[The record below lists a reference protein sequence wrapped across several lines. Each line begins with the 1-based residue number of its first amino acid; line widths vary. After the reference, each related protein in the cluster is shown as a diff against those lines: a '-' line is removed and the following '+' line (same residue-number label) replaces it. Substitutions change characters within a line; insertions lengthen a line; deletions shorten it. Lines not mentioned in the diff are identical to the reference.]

1 MQAPGHNPLPHN
13 INRKKHMPVKDYIVT
28 IGLEV
33 HCQIK
38 TETKM
43 FCRCKAGFGY
53 EPNTNVCPTCLGMP
67 GALPVLNE
75 YAIERTVLTGLM
87 LGCSTPPVS
96 RWDRKNYF
104 YADMPKNY
112 QTSQLDLP
120 LCIGGEVPLYSWAF
134 PADAKVASEGPVV
147 RRVKLDHI
155 HLEEDAAK
163 LTHFGT
169 YSLVDYNRGGTP
181 LMEIVSAPDLC
192 SPEEAY
198 AYLKSLQQILI
209 CGGISDADMEKGQ
222 MRCDVNISLRPHG
235 QKELGAKIEMK
246 NINSMSAARRAL
258 IYEIRRQADELDRG
272 IAQVQSTRRWDDAAG
287 ESIVMRTK
295 ENAHDYRYHPCPDL
309 IPVHTT
315 PIVEKVKGELPEL
328 PDAHRNRLVSQYK
341 LPEADADTLVGDT
354 ALCAYFEAAAAGSP
368 TPKKVANWVIN
379 NLTSVLTEKEIG
391 IADCPVSPEQLAGLV
406 QVIERGICSNN
417 QGRDVLAVLWE
428 KPGVSAADAAASL
441 GFKKTDSGALEAA
454 VDKVL
459 AENADMVALV
469 KGGNTKLLNALTG
482 KVMKSSNPKPN
493 PKLVTELLTAKL
505 GL

>member
-1 MQAPGHNPLPHN
+1 
-13 INRKKHMPVKDYIVT
+13 MPASDYLVT

-38 TETKM
+38 TATKM
-43 FCRCKAGFGY
+43 FCSCKAGFGY

-75 YAIERTVLTGLM
+75 YAIERTILTGMM

-96 RWDRKNYF
+96 KWDRKNYF

-134 PADAKVASEGPVV
+134 PADARVEAEGAVV
-147 RRVKLDHI
+147 RTVKLDHI

-163 LTHFGT
+163 LTHYGS

-181 LMEIVSAPDLC
+181 LMEIVSAPDLT
-192 SPEEAY
+192 SPEETY

-222 MRCDVNISLRPHG
+222 MRCDVNVSLRPRG

-258 IYEIRRQADELDRG
+258 IYEIARQAEELDRG
-272 IAQVQSTRRWDDAAG
+272 VAQVQSTRRWDDSLG

-295 ENAHDYRYHPCPDL
+295 ENAHDYRYHTCPDL
-309 IPVHTT
+309 VPVHTVSL
-315 PIVEKVKGELPEL
+315 VEKVKKDMPEL
-328 PDAHRNRLVSQYK
+328 PDARQQRLRSQYG
-341 LPEADADTLVGDT
+341 LPAADANTLVGE
-354 ALCAYFEAAAAGSP
+354 AKLCSYFEAAAAASSAP
-368 TPKKVANWVIN
+368 RKVANWVIN
-379 NLTSVLTEKEIG
+379 NLTSVLAEKEMSVE
-391 IADCPVSPEQLAGLV
+391 DCPVSPATLAGLV
-406 QVIERGICSNN
+406 DIIEEGIVSNN
-417 QGRDVLAVLWE
+417 QAREVLAELWE
-428 KPGVSAADAAASL
+428 KPGLTAAAAAASL
-441 GFKKTDSGALEAA
+441 GYQKSDSGALESL
-454 VDKVL
+454 VDKVI
-459 AENADMVALV
+459 AENPDKVALV
-469 KGGNTKLLNALTG
+469 KGGNLKLINALTG
-482 KVMKSSNPKPN
+482 QVMKNSNPKPN
-493 PKLVTELLTAKL
+493 PKLVTEILTARL

>member
-1 MQAPGHNPLPHN
+1 MA
-13 INRKKHMPVKDYIVT
+13 ISDYLVT

-38 TETKM
+38 TRTKM
-43 FCRCKAGFGY
+43 FCSCKAGFGY

-75 YAIERTVLTGLM
+75 YAIERTILTGMM

-120 LCIGGEVPLYSWAF
+120 LCIGGEVPLYAWAF
-134 PADAKVASEGPVV
+134 PPDAKVKAEGAVV

-163 LTHFGT
+163 LTHYNG

-181 LMEIVSAPDLC
+181 LMEIVSAPDLT
-192 SPEEAY
+192 SPDETY

-222 MRCDVNISLRPHG
+222 MRCDVNVSLRPKG
-235 QKELGAKIEMK
+235 QKELGQRTEMK

-258 IYEIRRQADELDRG
+258 IYEIARQAEELDMG
-272 IAQVQSTRRWDDAAG
+272 IPQVQSTRRWDDERG

-309 IPVHTT
+309 VPVHTA
-315 PIVEKVKGELPEL
+315 PLVERVKGEMPEL
-328 PDAHRNRLVSQYK
+328 PDVRQQRLIAQYG
-341 LPEADADTLVGDT
+341 LSEADANTFVAD
-354 ALCAYFEAAAAGSP
+354 ARLCAWFEEAAAASDSP
-368 TPKKVANWVIN
+368 RKVANWMIN
-379 NLTSVLTEKEIG
+379 NLSSILAEKEMEIEECPVRPAALAALIG
-391 IADCPVSPEQLAGLV
+391 IINEGIVST
-406 QVIERGICSNN
+406 N
-417 QGRDVLAVLWE
+417 QAREVLAVMWE
-428 KPGVSAADAAASL
+428 NPEMEAAAAAASL
-441 GFKKTDSGALEAA
+441 GYKKSESGALEAL
-454 VDKVL
+454 VDKVI
-459 AENADMVALV
+459 AENPDKVALV
-469 KGGNTKLLNALTG
+469 KSGNMKLINALTG
-482 KVMKSSNPKPN
+482 QVMKNSNPKPN
-493 PKLVTELLTAKL
+493 PKLVTEILMAKL

>member
-1 MQAPGHNPLPHN
+1 
-13 INRKKHMPVKDYIVT
+13 MPVSDYLVT

-38 TETKM
+38 TATKM
-43 FCRCKAGFGY
+43 FCSCKAGFGY
-53 EPNTNVCPTCLGMP
+53 KPDTNVCPTCLGMP

-75 YAIERTVLTGLM
+75 YAIERTVLTGMM

-96 RWDRKNYF
+96 KWDRKNYF

-134 PADAKVASEGPVV
+134 PADVKVESEGSIV

-163 LTHFGT
+163 LTHFGS

-181 LMEIVSAPDLC
+181 LMEIVSAPDLT
-192 SPEEAY
+192 SPEETY

-222 MRCDVNISLRPHG
+222 MRCDVNVSLRPRG

-258 IYEIRRQADELDRG
+258 IYEISRQAEELDRG
-272 IAQVQSTRRWDDAAG
+272 VAQVQSTRRWDDALG

-295 ENAHDYRYHPCPDL
+295 ENAHDYRYHTCPDL
-309 IPVHTT
+309 IPIHTA
-315 PIVEKVKGELPEL
+315 PIVEKVKGEMPEL
-328 PDAHRNRLVSQYK
+328 PDARQKRLMEQYG
-341 LPEADADTLVGDT
+341 LPEADANTLVGD
-354 ALCAYFEAAAAGSP
+354 APLCAYFEAAAAGASAP
-368 TPKKVANWVIN
+368 RKVANWVIN
-379 NLTSVLTEKEIG
+379 NLTSVLAEKELQIEE
-391 IADCPVSPEQLAGLV
+391 CPVPPATLAGLV
-406 QVIERGICSNN
+406 AIIEEGIVSSN
-417 QGRDVLAVLWE
+417 QAREVLSVLWE
-428 KPGVSAADAAASL
+428 HPGMEAAAAAASL
-441 GFKKTDSGALEAA
+441 GYKKSDTGALEAL
-454 VDKVL
+454 VDKVI
-459 AENADMVALV
+459 ADNPDKVALV
-469 KGGNTKLLNALTG
+469 KGGNLKLVNALTG
-482 KVMKSSNPKPN
+482 QVMKNSNPKPN
-493 PKLVTELLTAKL
+493 PKLVTELLTARL

>member
-1 MQAPGHNPLPHN
+1 
-13 INRKKHMPVKDYIVT
+13 MPISDYLVT

-43 FCRCKAGFGY
+43 FCSCRAGFGY

-67 GALPVLNE
+67 GALPQLNE

-96 RWDRKNYF
+96 KWDRKNYF

-134 PADAKVASEGPVV
+134 PPDCKVKADGAVV
-147 RRVKLDHI
+147 RTVRLDHI

-163 LTHFGT
+163 LTHYGN

-181 LMEIVSAPDLC
+181 LMEIVSAPDLT
-192 SPEEAY
+192 SPEETY

-209 CGGISDADMEKGQ
+209 CAGISDADMEKGQ
-222 MRCDVNISLRPHG
+222 MRCDVNVSLRPKG
-235 QKELGAKIEMK
+235 QTELGAKIEMK

-258 IYEIRRQADELDRG
+258 IYEIARQAEELDMG
-272 IAQVQSTRRWDDAAG
+272 IAQVQSTRRWDDDLG

-295 ENAHDYRYHPCPDL
+295 ENAHDYRYHTCPDL
-309 IPVHTT
+309 IPVHTA
-315 PIVEKVKGELPEL
+315 PYVEKMRLEMPEL
-328 PDAHRNRLVSQYK
+328 PDARRQRLMEQYG
-341 LPEADADTLVGDT
+341 LPVADANALVADA
-354 ALCAYFEAAAAGSP
+354 ALCAYFENSAAASKSAR
-368 TPKKVANWVIN
+368 KVANWLIN
-379 NLTSVLTEKEIG
+379 ILPPILAQNEMSIEC
-391 IADCPVSPEQLAGLV
+391 CPVSPATLAGLV
-406 QVIERGICSNN
+406 DVVEEGICSTN
-417 QGRDVLAVLWE
+417 QAKDVLAVLWE
-428 KPGVSAADAAASL
+428 SPQLTAAEAAASL
-441 GFKKTDSGALEAA
+441 GFRKADTGALEAL
-454 VDKVL
+454 VEQVI
-459 AENADMVALV
+459 ADCPNEVARIRE
-469 KGGNTKLLNALTG
+469 GNMKLINALTG
-482 KVMKSSNPKPN
+482 QVMKRSNPKPN
-493 PKLVTELLTAKL
+493 PKIVTELLMAKL

>member
-1 MQAPGHNPLPHN
+1 MA
-13 INRKKHMPVKDYIVT
+13 ISDYLVT

-38 TETKM
+38 TRTKM
-43 FCRCKAGFGY
+43 FCSCKAGFGY

-75 YAIERTVLTGLM
+75 YAIERTILTGMM

-120 LCIGGEVPLYSWAF
+120 LCICGEVPLYAWAF
-134 PADAKVASEGPVV
+134 PPDCKVKAEGAVV

-163 LTHFGT
+163 LTHYNG

-181 LMEIVSAPDLC
+181 LMEIVSAPDLT
-192 SPEEAY
+192 SPDETY

-222 MRCDVNISLRPHG
+222 MRCDVNVSLRPKG
-235 QKELGAKIEMK
+235 QVELGQRTEMK

-258 IYEIRRQADELDRG
+258 IYEIARQAEELDMG
-272 IAQVQSTRRWDDAAG
+272 IPQVQSTRRWDDERG

-309 IPVHTT
+309 VPVHTA
-315 PIVEKVKGELPEL
+315 PLVERVKGEMPEL
-328 PDAHRNRLVSQYK
+328 PDARQQRLISQYG
-341 LPEADADTLVGDT
+341 LAEADANSFVAD
-354 ALCAYFEAAAAGSP
+354 ARLCTYFEEAAAASDSP
-368 TPKKVANWVIN
+368 RKVANWMIN
-379 NLTSVLTEKEIG
+379 TLSSVLTEKELG
-391 IADCPVSPEQLAGLV
+391 IEDCPVRPAALAALV
-406 QVIERGICSNN
+406 GIINEGIVSTN
-417 QGRDVLAVLWE
+417 QAREVLAVMWE
-428 KPGVSAADAAASL
+428 KPELDAAAAAASL
-441 GFKKTDSGALEAA
+441 GYKKSDSGALETL
-454 VDKVL
+454 VETII
-459 AENADMVALV
+459 AENPDKVALV
-469 KGGNTKLLNALTG
+469 KGGNMKLINALTG
-482 KVMKSSNPKPN
+482 LVMKNSNPKPN
-493 PKLVTELLTAKL
+493 PKLVTEILMAKL

>member
-1 MQAPGHNPLPHN
+1 
-13 INRKKHMPVKDYIVT
+13 MPISDYLVT

-38 TETKM
+38 TATKM
-43 FCRCKAGFGY
+43 FCSCKAGFGY
-53 EPNTNVCPTCLGMP
+53 APNTNVCPTCLGMP

-87 LGCSTPPVS
+87 LGCSTPEVS
-96 RWDRKNYF
+96 KWDRKNYF

-134 PADAKVASEGPVV
+134 PQDCKVKEEGAVV
-147 RRVKLDHI
+147 RTVKLDHI

-163 LTHFGT
+163 LTHYGS

-181 LMEIVSAPDLC
+181 LMEIVSAPDLT
-192 SPEEAY
+192 SPDETY

-222 MRCDVNISLRPHG
+222 MRCDVNVSLRPKG

-258 IYEIRRQADELDRG
+258 IYEIARQAEELDMG
-272 IAQVQSTRRWDDAAG
+272 IAQVQSTRRWDDDLG

-295 ENAHDYRYHPCPDL
+295 ENAHDYRYHTCPDL
-309 IPVHTT
+309 IPVHTA
-315 PIVEKVKGELPEL
+315 PYVLKMQRELPEL
-328 PDAHRNRLVSQYK
+328 PDARQKRLMEQYG
-341 LPEADADTLVGDT
+341 LPVADANTLVAD
-354 ALCAYFEAAAAGSP
+354 ARLCAYFETAAAASKAP
-368 TPKKVANWVIN
+368 RKVANWLIN
-379 NLTSVLTEKEIG
+379 TLPPVLTEKEIE
-391 IADCPVSPEQLAGLV
+391 IQDCPVAPVTLAGLV
-406 QVIERGICSNN
+406 DVVEEGICSTN
-417 QGRDVLAVLWE
+417 QAKEVLAVLWASPE
-428 KPGVSAADAAASL
+428 MTAAAAAESL
-441 GFKKTDSGALEAA
+441 GFKKADTGALESLVEQVIANSPN
-454 VDKVL
+454 
-459 AENADMVALV
+459 EVARIRE
-469 KGGNTKLLNALTG
+469 GNMKLINALTG
-482 KVMKSSNPKPN
+482 QVMKNSNPKPN
-493 PKLVTELLTAKL
+493 PKLVTEIITAKL

>member
-1 MQAPGHNPLPHN
+1 MA
-13 INRKKHMPVKDYIVT
+13 ISDYLVT

-38 TETKM
+38 TRTKM
-43 FCRCKAGFGY
+43 FCSCKAGFGY

-75 YAIERTVLTGLM
+75 YAIERTILTGMM
-87 LGCSTPPVS
+87 LGCTTPPVS

-120 LCIGGEVPLYSWAF
+120 LCIGGEVPLYAWAF
-134 PADAKVASEGPVV
+134 PPDARVKSEGAVV

-163 LTHFGT
+163 LTHYNG

-181 LMEIVSAPDLC
+181 LMEIVSAPDLT
-192 SPEEAY
+192 SPDETY

-222 MRCDVNISLRPHG
+222 MRCDVNVSLRPKG
-235 QKELGAKIEMK
+235 QKELGQRTEMK

-258 IYEIRRQADELDRG
+258 IYEIARQAEELDMG
-272 IAQVQSTRRWDDAAG
+272 IAQQQSTRRWDDERG

-309 IPVHTT
+309 VPVHTA
-315 PIVEKVKGELPEL
+315 PLVERVKGEMPEL
-328 PDAHRNRLVSQYK
+328 PDARQQRLIAQYG
-341 LPEADADTLVGDT
+341 LSEADATTFVADA
-354 ALCAYFEAAAAGSP
+354 ALCAYFEEAAATSDSP
-368 TPKKVANWVIN
+368 RKVANWIIN
-379 NLTSVLTEKEIG
+379 NLSSVLAEQEMEL
-391 IADCPVSPEQLAGLV
+391 ADCPVGPAALAALV
-406 QVIERGICSNN
+406 GIINEGIVSTN
-417 QGRDVLAVLWE
+417 QAREVLAVMWE
-428 KPGVSAADAAASL
+428 KPEMGAAAAAASL
-441 GFKKTDSGALEAA
+441 GFKKSDSGALEAL
-454 VDKVL
+454 VDKVI
-459 AENADMVALV
+459 AENPDKVALV
-469 KGGNTKLLNALTG
+469 KGGNMKLINALTG
-482 KVMKSSNPKPN
+482 QVMKNSNPKPN
-493 PKLVTELLTAKL
+493 PKLVTEILMSKL

>member
-1 MQAPGHNPLPHN
+1 
-13 INRKKHMPVKDYIVT
+13 MPVSDYLVT

-38 TETKM
+38 TATKM
-43 FCRCKAGFGY
+43 FCSCKAGFGY

-75 YAIERTVLTGLM
+75 YAIERTVLTGMM

-96 RWDRKNYF
+96 KWDRKNYF

-134 PADAKVASEGPVV
+134 PADAKVEGEGPIV

-163 LTHFGT
+163 LTHFGS

-181 LMEIVSAPDLC
+181 LMEIVSAPDLT
-192 SPEEAY
+192 SPEETY

-222 MRCDVNISLRPHG
+222 MRCDVNVSLRPRG

-258 IYEIRRQADELDRG
+258 IYEISRQAEELDRG
-272 IAQVQSTRRWDDAAG
+272 VAQVQSTRRWDDALG

-295 ENAHDYRYHPCPDL
+295 ENAHDYRYHTCPDL
-309 IPVHTT
+309 IPLHTA
-315 PIVEKVKGELPEL
+315 PIVEKVKGEMPEL
-328 PDAHRNRLVSQYK
+328 PDARQKRLMEQYG
-341 LPEADADTLVGDT
+341 LPEADANTLVGD
-354 ALCAYFEAAAAGSP
+354 APLCAYFESAAAGASAP
-368 TPKKVANWVIN
+368 RKVANWVIN
-379 NLTSVLTEKEIG
+379 NLTSVLAEKELKVEE
-391 IADCPVSPEQLAGLV
+391 CPVPPATLAGLV
-406 QVIERGICSNN
+406 SIIEEGIVSNN
-417 QGRDVLAVLWE
+417 QAREVLAVLWE
-428 KPGVSAADAAASL
+428 NPGMEAAAAAASL
-441 GFKKTDSGALEAA
+441 GYRKSDTGALEAL
-454 VDKVL
+454 VDKVI
-459 AENADMVALV
+459 ADNPDKVALV
-469 KGGNTKLLNALTG
+469 KGGNLKLINALTG
-482 KVMKSSNPKPN
+482 QVMKNSNPKPN
-493 PKLVTELLTAKL
+493 PKLVTEILTARL

>member
-1 MQAPGHNPLPHN
+1 
-13 INRKKHMPVKDYIVT
+13 MPVSDYLVT

-38 TETKM
+38 TATKM
-43 FCRCKAGFGY
+43 FCSCKAGFGY

-67 GALPVLNE
+67 GAMPVLNE
-75 YAIERTVLTGLM
+75 YAIERTILTGMM

-96 RWDRKNYF
+96 KWDRKNYF

-134 PADAKVASEGPVV
+134 PADCKIKAEGAVV
-147 RRVKLDHI
+147 RTVKLDHI

-163 LTHFGT
+163 LTHFGS

-181 LMEIVSAPDLC
+181 LMEIVSAPDLT
-192 SPEEAY
+192 SPDETY

-222 MRCDVNISLRPHG
+222 MRCDVNVSLRPKG

-258 IYEIRRQADELDRG
+258 IYEISRQADELDRG
-272 IAQVQSTRRWDDAAG
+272 IAQVQSTRRWDDDLG

-295 ENAHDYRYHPCPDL
+295 ENAHDYRYHTCPDL
-309 IPVHTT
+309 VPVHTSA
-315 PIVEKVKGELPEL
+315 IVEKVKPEMPEL
-328 PDAHRNRLVSQYK
+328 PDQRQQRLMEQYG
-341 LPEADADTLVGDT
+341 LPVADANTLVAD
-354 ALCAYFEAAAAGSP
+354 ARLCAYFETATAASKAP
-368 TPKKVANWVIN
+368 RKVANWLIN
-379 NLTSVLTEKEIG
+379 ILPPILAAQELG
-391 IADCPVSPEQLAGLV
+391 IDDCPVAPATLAGLV
-406 QVIERGICSNN
+406 DVVEEGICSTN
-417 QGRDVLAVLWE
+417 QAREILEEDLWSGE
-428 KPGVSAADAAASL
+428 VTDAAAAAAKR
-441 GFKKTDSGALEAA
+441 GYKKADSGALEAL
-454 VDKVL
+454 VERII
-459 AENADMVALV
+459 AENPDKVALV
-469 KGGNTKLLNALTG
+469 KGGNMKLINALTG
-482 KVMKSSNPKPN
+482 QVMKNSNPKPN
-493 PKLVTELLTAKL
+493 PKLVTEILMAKL